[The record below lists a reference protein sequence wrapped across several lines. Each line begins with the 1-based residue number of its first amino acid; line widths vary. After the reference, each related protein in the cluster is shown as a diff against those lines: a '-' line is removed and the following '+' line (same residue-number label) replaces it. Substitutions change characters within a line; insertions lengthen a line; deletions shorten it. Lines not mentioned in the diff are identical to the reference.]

1 MRKSD
6 IDDIEIVEP
15 PVGELTKQRN
25 SLKKTCLTGCGCVIF
40 LIVAVAVAVKLFIGA
55 GPAVVKKLP
64 ENFPNNITVYE
75 KDSIDVITYIR
86 GTYKNR
92 SMEIAAFFP
101 KVILSPLLLQLHPD
115 TTVSSSEGSIS
126 ANKNFWTLL
135 TTPVGDS
142 RDTVQIDWKNLDA
155 EPSFI
160 VSYYK
165 KELSK
170 KGYDV
175 SEISRDN
182 SNYQI
187 TFENSDNIAGTLIT
201 AGKEEERPGT
211 DYATLTVNIPSGFKN
226 STTTNQ

>member
-1 MRKSD
+1 MRKPD
-6 IDDIEIVEP
+6 IDEIEIVEP
-15 PVGELTKQRN
+15 PMGELTKQRN

-40 LIVAVAVAVKLFIGA
+40 LIVALVVVVKLFIGS
-55 GPAVVKKLP
+55 GPTTIKKLP
-64 ENFPNNITVYE
+64 ENFPNGITVYE
-75 KDSIDVITYIR
+75 KDSIDTITYIR

-115 TTVSSSEGSIS
+115 TTVSSSEGFIS
-126 ANKNFWTLL
+126 ANRNFWTLL

-142 RDTVQIDWKNLDA
+142 RDTVQIDWENLDA

-170 KGYDV
+170 KGYEV
-175 SEISRDN
+175 SEISQDN
-182 SNYQI
+182 GRYQI
-187 TFENSDNIAGTLIT
+187 TFENSDNVAGTLIT
-201 AGKEEERPGT
+201 VGKEEERPGT
-211 DYATLTVNIPSGFKN
+211 DYATLTVNIPPGFRN
-226 STTTNQ
+226 STTANK